1 MEFQWFSTK
10 WKYAILSQ
18 RLLTRPTSVLDSTCH
33 LLLLGRL
40 QVSHYRM
47 FHFDCY
53 LSVCHGMTQS
63 AQTSLWTWF
72 LSRRWNLKGHD
83 ISQKWTHPNQQAA
96 TDEYTRNHL
105 SQDVC
110 ARPQE
115 EKRKLSTVTAR
126 LLTQCQH
133 YPVFLPSCCVSLIF
147 IITSATPSV
156 LNVKKRISRAHF
168 LFQSAVAWVRHVI
181 CAAQFWTG
189 FYWSWEGFFAS
200 ARDAPWFVVI
210 VVYTVSSD
218 GVNISS
224 DVPLY
229 VILGAANFL
238 ARRIC

>member
-1 MEFQWFSTK
+1 MTCLLVKASGREGKEDDKPCVTSMKTIPFGKILHQTSSPFKQISSQKTRKTPMLREDTTK
-10 WKYAILSQ
+10 QSSN
-18 RLLTRPTSVLDSTCH
+18 RPVPL
-33 LLLLGRL
+33 
-40 QVSHYRM
+40 VSHKR
-47 FHFDCY
+47 FD
-53 LSVCHGMTQS
+53 V
-63 AQTSLWTWF
+63 F
-72 LSRRWNLKGHD
+72 LL
-83 ISQKWTHPNQQAA
+83 
-96 TDEYTRNHL
+96 
-105 SQDVC
+105 
-110 ARPQE
+110 
-115 EKRKLSTVTAR
+115 
-126 LLTQCQH
+126 
-133 YPVFLPSCCVSLIF
+133 FLPSCCVSSIF

>member
-133 YPVFLPSCCVSLIF
+133 YPVTSVCFIWQDALSFSNAARDEVAFRSALCGRAPSDSTWQVNCSHAVVKPLAFLPVQKAPVYKVFALHLSNKV
-147 IITSATPSV
+147 PSQYYRP
-156 LNVKKRISRAHF
+156 KM
-168 LFQSAVAWVRHVI
+168 
-181 CAAQFWTG
+181 
-189 FYWSWEGFFAS
+189 
-200 ARDAPWFVVI
+200 
-210 VVYTVSSD
+210 TVD
-218 GVNISS
+218 MLG
-224 DVPLY
+224 PLQK
-229 VILGAANFL
+229 
-238 ARRIC
+238 